1 MKWTMKYKY
10 VMRKQW
16 HLIKTTSAHS
26 LINRVLWF
34 QCFANGDV
42 SEGKVNR
49 KKKQTN
55 WRRMKK
61 KIIIKISQLQ
71 WKRMMKIKKNRCAK
85 VKWTNSVN
93 VSAKSKAAS
102 KRKYKRY
109 REKQVM
115 INVLWKLIT
124 FTANEDARIVCA
136 FVYANIFGFSSQST
150 HHKTRK
156 LAPIYTMNDGIYCG
170 FACAGALSRQLIHS
184 DDDGGVMHYV
194 FSRVHHYH

>member
-1 MKWTMKYKY
+1 
-10 VMRKQW
+10 
-16 HLIKTTSAHS
+16 
-26 LINRVLWF
+26 
-34 QCFANGDV
+34 
-42 SEGKVNR
+42 
-49 KKKQTN
+49 
-55 WRRMKK
+55 MKK

-71 WKRMMKIKKNRCAK
+71 WKRMMKRKKNRCAK

-102 KRKYKRY
+102 KRKYKWY

-124 FTANEDARIVCA
+124 FTANEDVRIVCVCVCDHFRLFILINA
-136 FVYANIFGFSSQST
+136 SQN
-150 HHKTRK
+150 KKK
-156 LAPIYTMNDGIYCG
+156 LAPIYTMNDGIYCD

-184 DDDGGVMHYV
+184 DDDGVVMHYV